1 MPKSY
6 SNDLRK
12 KAIECVNEG
21 SSYLEVSKR
30 FKVSLSA
37 VGKWYKRYKEEGGY
51 EQRNRGGS
59 VKKIDLEKL
68 KNYVVVNADMKL
80 KEAAKEL
87 GVSVFTISYWLRELG
102 FSYKKKPLPMWK
114 QAKRNKLSV
123 PKKP

>member
-114 QAKRNKLSV
+114 LVKRSATPTKKL
-123 PKKP
+123 